1 MAETPPLSSGAD
13 ISTDPAGSGWIE
25 PADDRLFR
33 SIVAHAADAII
44 AIDRNGRIILFNPAA
59 TAMFGHAADD
69 ILGRNIKML
78 LPERLRAR
86 HDGYMDSF
94 ARDAS
99 PARHMGERQAEIMG
113 LTAAGEEIPLDISI
127 CRTETASGTV
137 MVAIVRDRS
146 EQHRTQRHLE
156 DLANTDALT
165 GALNRRAF
173 MAGAKS
179 LCATA
184 ARYHRDCALL
194 MLDIDHF
201 KKINDTYGHTV
212 GDDVLKETFERI
224 LENLR
229 ASDLLGR
236 WGGEEFVAILPETGL
251 MGARVTAER
260 IRESLGG
267 TPIVLSRGEHDA
279 GTALTVTAS
288 VGVTAMR
295 ARDDGPGPMIARADQ
310 ALYRAKRA
318 GRDRVMVA
326 EEAGAK

>member
-173 MAGAKS
+173 MAGAS
-179 LCATA
+179 PS
-184 ARYHRDCALL
+184 ARQP
-194 MLDIDHF
+194 
-201 KKINDTYGHTV
+201 
-212 GDDVLKETFERI
+212 
-224 LENLR
+224 R
-229 ASDLLGR
+229 A
-236 WGGEEFVAILPETGL
+236 I
-251 MGARVTAER
+251 
-260 IRESLGG
+260 I
-267 TPIVLSRGEHDA
+267 
-279 GTALTVTAS
+279 GTAPCSCSTSTTSRRSTTLTVTLWA
-288 VGVTAMR
+288 TT
-295 ARDDGPGPMIARADQ
+295 
-310 ALYRAKRA
+310 Y
-318 GRDRVMVA
+318 
-326 EEAGAK
+326 